1 MIRMV
6 NGTPPTPEAPE
17 DRARRK
23 ARAELY
29 KQHRYG
35 CGLEDAWA
43 LMMADM
49 KEGTYDAHCREWVRM
64 LKAANLFPSHRERLF

>member
-1 MIRMV
+1 MIRLV
-6 NGTPPTPEAPE
+6 NGTPLPTENPV
-17 DRARRK
+17 DRQRRE

-35 CGLEDAWA
+35 CGLEEAWA
-43 LMMADM
+43 LMMTDM

-64 LKAANLFPSHRERLF
+64 LEVAGL